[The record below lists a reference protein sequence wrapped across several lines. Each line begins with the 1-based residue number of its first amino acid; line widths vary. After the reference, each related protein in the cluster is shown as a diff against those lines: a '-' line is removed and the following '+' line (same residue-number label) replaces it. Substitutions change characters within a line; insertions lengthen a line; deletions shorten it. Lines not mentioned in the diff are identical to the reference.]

1 MSFDFSNLN
10 APQKEA
16 VCCTEGPLLILA
28 GAGSGKT
35 KVLTA
40 RTAYLISELGVSPY
54 RILALT
60 FTNKAAAEMRERIS
74 KAAGEQAAKVWIHTF
89 HGFCSRILFSDI
101 ELLGYKKGFLIYD
114 TDDQQSLINTII
126 KDLQL
131 NDKVYS
137 KRKLQDMF
145 SEAKNHSD
153 DPAGYLKSS
162 YQPKPVMDA
171 FFEYEKRMKAL
182 NALDFDDLLLKTIEL
197 FKKCPDVLE
206 KYRELFRYIMVDE
219 YQDTNMA
226 QYKIV
231 SLLAEKHRN
240 ICVVGD
246 DDQSI
251 YGWRGADIRN
261 ILEFEK
267 DFPGAEI
274 IRLEQNYRSSAK
286 ILEAANRVIA
296 NNHGRKSKTLWT
308 DRTESLPITVYE
320 ARGEREEANYIAERI
335 LNGKRSG
342 KRFDDF
348 AILYRTHAQSRII
361 EMILQSYTIPYKV
374 YGGTAFFARAEVKDI
389 IAYLRLI
396 CNPSDDISFIRV
408 VNVPKRNIGQT
419 SVEELRAVSKQQNR
433 TLYETVC
440 AGEELS
446 PRLLG
451 KFLPFRDLIQSLIGA
466 YDKKSVTSLMEDVLK
481 KTGYEN
487 YLKTADPKSYEARW
501 ENVRELVGFAKEF
514 EEDFDGENGDILQS
528 FLSTVALF
536 MTADNVDEENG
547 CVNMMTLHA
556 AKGLEFDTV
565 FLCGLEEGLFP
576 SLQSKM
582 DPDKLEE
589 ERRLCYVGITRA
601 ENKLYLTYAE
611 GRSLFGQYTSNEPSR
626 FLKEMGDSIEMPNA
640 AKNDPQVSFLRHG
653 TAVSQKKEPYLAPK
667 IVEGTKAVR
676 IPTVS
681 TASGAVF
688 KDGDKVK
695 HLIFG
700 QGTVISVEGSG
711 NSQLITVKFANGQE
725 KKFASSYAPLKKME

>member
-1 MSFDFSNLN
+1 MSFDFSTLN
-10 APQKEA
+10 DPQKEA
-16 VCCTEGPLLILA
+16 VRCTEGPLLILA

-35 KVLTA
+35 KALTA
-40 RTAYLISELGVSPY
+40 RTTYIIAELGVSPY

-60 FTNKAAAEMRERIS
+60 FTNKAAAEMRARIS
-74 KAAGEQAAKVWIHTF
+74 KAAGEQASKIWIHTF
-89 HGFCSRILFSDI
+89 HGFCSRVLSSDI
-101 ELLGYKKGFLIYD
+101 DRLGYKKGFLIYD
-114 TDDQQSLINTII
+114 TDDQQSLINAII
-126 KDLQL
+126 KDFCI

-137 KRKLQDMF
+137 KRVLQDIF
-145 SEAKNHSD
+145 SKAKNHSD
-153 DPAGYLKSS
+153 KPAEYLRAT
-162 YQPKPVMDA
+162 YQPKPVTSA
-171 FFEYEKRMKAL
+171 FYEYEKRLKAA

-197 FKKCPDVLE
+197 FTTCPDILE
-206 KYRELFRYIMVDE
+206 HYRDLFRYIMVDE

-231 SLLAEKHRN
+231 SLLAEKHHN

-274 IRLEQNYRSSAK
+274 IRLEQNYRSSAT
-286 ILEAANRVIA
+286 ILEAANRVISH
-296 NNHGRKSKTLWT
+296 NQSRKRKTLWT
-308 DRTESLPITVYE
+308 DRTESQPITVYE

-348 AILYRTHAQSRII
+348 AVLYRTHAQSRII
-361 EMILQSYTIPYKV
+361 EMILQSYSIPYKV

-389 IAYLRLI
+389 IAYLRLV
-396 CNPSDDISFIRV
+396 CNSDDDISFLRI
-408 VNVPKRNIGQT
+408 VNVPRRNIGQT
-419 SVEELRAVSKQQNR
+419 SVEELRNSAQKKNLSLSACLAAGDALQPKILSKF
-433 TLYETVC
+433 
-440 AGEELS
+440 S
-446 PRLLG
+446 P
-451 KFLPFRDLIQSLIGA
+451 FTDLMNSISNSYDDGSVVSLIE
-466 YDKKSVTSLMEDVLK
+466 SILK

-514 EEDFDGENGDILQS
+514 EEDFDSEEGDILQA
-528 FLSTVALF
+528 FLSTVSLF
-536 MTADNVDEENG
+536 MTADNVNEENG

-601 ENKLYLTYAE
+601 KNKLYLSFAD
-611 GRSLFGQYTSNEPSR
+611 GRSLFGQYTANMPSR
-626 FLKEMGDSIEMPNA
+626 FLKEMGDTIHMPNSDKQEA
-640 AKNDPQVSFLRHG
+640 QPLPLRRG
-653 TAVSQKKEPYLAPK
+653 TAVSPHREPYIAPK
-667 IVEGTKAVR
+667 VIEGTKP
-676 IPTVS
+676 IVS
-681 TASGAVF
+681 KPQMERQSATYS
-688 KDGDKVK
+688 DGDKVK

-700 QGTVISVEGSG
+700 VGIVTSVSGSG
-711 NSQLITVKFANGQE
+711 SAQIITVKFANGQE
-725 KKFASSYAPLKKME
+725 KKFASSYTPLTKME